1 MAWSLANFLSPTL
14 EANVPIDQS
23 KKSYSTQTETQTTY
37 APVNTYTDSRQLVL
51 VLNSAGAT
59 TTTKKQDSTTPS
71 SNPTQGATQNAS
83 PDLSGS
89 ASAMPSLTLPK
100 FDLLG
105 GLNPTNLLIGG
116 LVVVGAVMVLRG
128 KK

>member
-1 MAWSLANFLSPTL
+1 MAWSLVDLFSPKIN
-14 EANVPIDQS
+14 ADIPIDQS

-51 VLNSAGAT
+51 VLNSAGAN
-59 TTTKKQDSTTPS
+59 TTTKKQDSTIPS

-100 FDLLG
+100 LDILG

-116 LVVVGAVMVLRG
+116 LVVVGAVMILRG